1 MKCCRS
7 NQPRELCIH
16 RKNQRGNLSRM
27 TTILSANWRAG
38 MLAESLW
45 EFYNYQLYCTV
56 RADDREPNRHR
67 IDGIRD
73 PETIDTIRV
82 CISICD
88 NDRREEGLVHELLH
102 ANLIP
107 LGYPRFWLHEKS
119 GLAAGII
126 NHAGHIVMRP
136 IYLSLGYSADRFL
149 GRTRRL
155 NARERQVDADVKQIG
170 EELRTPQ
177 GYLDRVS
184 QYLQENEILFT
195 PLYLADAVVAQR
207 AMS

>member
-1 MKCCRS
+1 
-7 NQPRELCIH
+7 
-16 RKNQRGNLSRM
+16 
-27 TTILSANWRAG
+27 

-45 EFYNYQLYCTV
+45 ESYNYQLYCTV
-56 RADDREPNRHR
+56 HADDGEPNRHR

-82 CISICD
+82 YISIRD

-107 LGYPRFWLHEKS
+107 LGYPRFWLKEKS

-126 NHAGHIVMRP
+126 NQADHVVMRP
-136 IYLSLGYSADRFL
+136 TYLSLGYSTDSFL
-149 GRTRRL
+149 GRSRPL
-155 NARERQVDADVKQIG
+155 NARERQVDADVKQMG

-184 QYLQENEILFT
+184 QYLQGNEIPFT